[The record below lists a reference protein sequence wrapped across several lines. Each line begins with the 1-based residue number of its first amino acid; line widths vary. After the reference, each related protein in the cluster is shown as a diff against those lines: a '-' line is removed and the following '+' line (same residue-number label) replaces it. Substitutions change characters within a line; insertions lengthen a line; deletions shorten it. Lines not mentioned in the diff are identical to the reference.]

1 MSKSTENI
9 DLELKN
15 SKPQATSSSTTLN
28 VDECSNSSSINSEAG
43 NLNIVIEEEATEN
56 NHEESANNTK
66 SSKIVRNKVKSSKSV
81 NYNLNSRNH

>member
-43 NLNIVIEEEATEN
+43 NLNIVIEEEAT
-56 NHEESANNTK
+56 ANNTK